1 MRDRRLHVLAGIAV
15 ACMLAFLFIGL
26 RGNIGFA
33 VELRLTRLAA
43 LVEVAIAIAV
53 STVLFQTVTGNRI
66 LTPSIMGLDALYV
79 FGQLLLI
86 LLIGGLGFAA
96 LDARLKFGGAVVLL
110 MTLSCTLLFPI
121 LKMRID
127 MGLMLLAGVVLGVLF
142 RSLATLVARLIDPN
156 EFAVA
161 QHATFANFNDVE
173 TDLLAVSTVLTVAC
187 VAIAWRM
194 RHSLDVLL
202 LGRESAIG
210 LGVDWLK
217 NVTGLLLLVAAL
229 VSVST
234 ALVGPVAFL
243 GLLVAAR
250 TRATG
255 SHAQGHDGH
264 DGCGSQ
270 CRPFVTHLHG
280 VLLMRS
286 RDGGVPCRTR
296 RFGRPKGC
304 SNRLKRLPV
313 LFRETCRSC

>member
-1 MRDRRLHVLAGIAV
+1 MRDRRLVILAGIA
-15 ACMLAFLFIGL
+15 ALCILAFLFVGL

-33 VELRLTRLAA
+33 LELRLTRLVA

-86 LLIGGLGFAA
+86 LLIGGIGFAT
-96 LDARLKFGGAVVLL
+96 LDARLKFGGEVLL
-110 MTLSCTLLFPI
+110 LMGLSCALLFPI

-127 MGLMLLAGVVLGVLF
+127 MGLMLLAGVVLGVFF
-142 RSLATLVARLIDPN
+142 RSLAALVARLIDPN

-161 QHATFANFNDVE
+161 QHTTFANFNDVE
-173 TDLLAVSTVLTVAC
+173 TGLLAVSTVLTVAG

-194 RHSLDVLL
+194 RHILDVLL
-202 LGRESAIG
+202 LGRENAIG

-217 NVTGLLLLVAAL
+217 SVISLLLLVAAL

-243 GLLVAAR
+243 GLLVAAL
-250 TRATG
+250 AEK
-255 SHAQGHDGH
+255 
-264 DGCGSQ
+264 
-270 CRPFVTHLHG
+270 VTASRRHG
-280 VLLMRS
+280 VLLPAAMLVSIILLVGGQTLLQHGLGSASTLGIVIEFTGGLVFLLMLVAGS
-286 RDGGVPCRTR
+286 R
-296 RFGRPKGC
+296 K
-304 SNRLKRLPV
+304 
-313 LFRETCRSC
+313 